1 MQNYDFC
8 AEYRTHFPYKNFK
21 ILLWN
26 CHKIGHPGGA
36 KFCERMSSKMPL
48 KKLNFGTMRD
58 TIMSYKK
65 LIFYDS
71 ILLQNALW
79 DSPSQGVND
88 SYGTNFYMGK
98 FLEVVPRPDR
108 NINRRGMRAE

>member
-36 KFCERMSSKMPL
+36 KFCERMSSQNAM
-48 KKLNFGTMRD
+48 KKLNFWMRRD
-58 TIMSYKK
+58 TIMSYIKTSY
-65 LIFYDS
+65 FYDS
-71 ILLQNALW
+71 FLLQNALRG
-79 DSPSQGVND
+79 DQPRGVND
-88 SYGTNFYMGK
+88 SYGAKLLYGK
-98 FLEVVPRPDR
+98 IFGGGATFRWK
-108 NINRRGMRAE
+108 